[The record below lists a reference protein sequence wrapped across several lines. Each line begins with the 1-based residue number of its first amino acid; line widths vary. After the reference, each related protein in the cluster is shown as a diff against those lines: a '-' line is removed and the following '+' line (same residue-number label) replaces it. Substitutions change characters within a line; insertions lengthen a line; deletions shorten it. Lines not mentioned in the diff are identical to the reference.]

1 MKLLRLFSI
10 LLTLATTST
19 PQGALRKDP
28 KNLESWTN
36 LSLDGS
42 KFISVPPLLG
52 QTDTQPSFIR
62 HLIRLQWR
70 LGDPIDTFLIIP
82 KSDAPAVKPYSKPP
96 VILYLYNYTTNT
108 DRFMHPNV
116 CQYLTAG
123 GVAAVGFSLALSG
136 HRFHDRGATEWFVSE
151 FQEALTTST
160 HDVQKVIDYLE
171 TRQDMD
177 TNRIGIFGQGSG
189 AAVAILA
196 AKVDPRIRVL
206 DLEDAWGDWPDWL
219 SKSTIIPE
227 AERATYLT
235 SAFLEGVEELDPVRH
250 LPKLKIPLHLQYSL
264 PKSAV
269 PREAQ
274 KRMEAALP
282 RKWAHTAVETNFNWI
297 KKQLAEMGSST
308 KSTTNSRRAVKG

>member
-1 MKLLRLFSI
+1 MKLLRSFSI
-10 LLTLATTST
+10 ILTLATPNMPLWAFQDS
-19 PQGALRKDP
+19 

-42 KFISVPPLLG
+42 KFISVPALIG
-52 QTDTQPSFIR
+52 QSDTQPLFTR

-70 LGDPIDTFLIIP
+70 SGDPVDTFIIVP
-82 KSDAPAVKPYSKPP
+82 KPDSAAAQPAPKPP
-96 VILYLYNYTTNT
+96 VILYLYNYVTNT
-108 DRFMHPNV
+108 DRFMLTNV
-116 CQYLTAG
+116 CQSLTAG

-177 TNRIGIFGQGSG
+177 TKRIGIFGQGSG

-196 AKVDPRIRVL
+196 AKIDPRIKVL
-206 DLEDAWGDWPDWL
+206 DLEDAWGDWPNWL

-227 AERATYLT
+227 AERGTYLT
-235 SAFLEGVEELDPVRH
+235 PAFLKGVEELDPVRH

-269 PREAQ
+269 PAEAQ
-274 KRMEAALP
+274 KQMEAALP
-282 RKWAHTAVETNFNWI
+282 RKWAHTPVEANFNWI
-297 KKQLAEMGSST
+297 KKQLAEMGSSDEIYH
-308 KSTTNSRRAVKG
+308 